1 MKKTGYQNLRN
12 GLQPKCLP
20 AKFEDAYEKWDG
32 SGHVLTKEELL
43 QYVSRYDLK
52 EQELQHLL
60 DILKEIY
67 AREDLQEY
75 ISFLVWTQ
83 CETRRYEYWID
94 GDVSFNCKA
103 LGENGEAMD
112 FFVCLSCIEFARQDM
127 IRRQIPVEVYEKIPY
142 RMLDGQMEKYQKT
155 GSLLVDDLPWKVNF
169 YSLSIY
175 LFDRF
180 LFCPCGFDD
189 PYRFYRSKKDKG
201 EVIGIAEDGLK
212 IDAYGQ
218 LIDPQ
223 EITCEDMDSLELS
236 KKDGKCFGRYTY
248 KRKPIFET
256 ALAEIGDE
264 VHGNRISPCGIVT
277 REKIRISK
285 DTYQEILRKGDWMIG
300 FHIPEGE
307 GYTPERVRTS
317 MKLAWDFFTKYFSD
331 LPFKGFWSSSWL
343 YDGRLCLF
351 LEEESRIVQVQRQF
365 FNYSGGWNGESTYIE
380 LFGDE
385 DLSIDE
391 VPQKSSLQKKV
402 VAYLKRGGKLAD
414 TGMVYFPEELEK
426 DYHKPIYITDWDLA
440 YQEEVLELCR
450 QKGGRS

>member
-1 MKKTGYQNLRN
+1 MEKTGYQNIIEQLRPEN
-12 GLQPKCLP
+12 IP
-20 AKFEDAYEKWDG
+20 AKFQNAYEKWDG
-32 SGHVLTKEELL
+32 SGHVVTREELNGYL
-43 QYVSRYDLK
+43 SRYELS
-52 EQELQHLL
+52 EQELEGLL
-60 DILKEIY
+60 QIVDRIHENKTLC
-67 AREDLQEY
+67 EY

-83 CETRRYEYWID
+83 CEIRRYEYWID

-189 PYRFYRSKKDKG
+189 SYRFYRSKKDKG

-264 VHGNRISPCGIVT
+264 VQGNRISPCGIVT
-277 REKIRISK
+277 REKIRISM

>member
-43 QYVSRYDLK
+43 QYISRYDLK

-60 DILKEIY
+60 DILEEIH

-189 PYRFYRSKKDKG
+189 PYRFYRCKKDQG

-264 VHGNRISPCGIVT
+264 VQGNRISPCGIVT
-277 REKIRISK
+277 KEKIRISK

-351 LEEESRIVQVQRQF
+351 LEEDSRIVQVQRQF

>member
-1 MKKTGYQNLRN
+1 MEKTGYQNIIEQLRPEN
-12 GLQPKCLP
+12 IP
-20 AKFEDAYEKWDG
+20 AKFQDAYEKWDG
-32 SGHVLTKEELL
+32 NGHVVTREELKGYL
-43 QYVSRYDLK
+43 SRYELS
-52 EQELQHLL
+52 EQELEGLL
-60 DILKEIY
+60 QIVDRIHENKTLC
-67 AREDLQEY
+67 EY

-83 CETRRYEYWID
+83 CEIRRYEYWFE

-103 LGENGEAMD
+103 LPDIGDAINLYM
-112 FFVCLSCIEFARQDM
+112 CLSCIEFARLDM
-127 IRRQIPVEVYEKIPY
+127 IRRQIPEEVYRDIPY
-142 RMLDGQMEKYQKT
+142 RMLNEQIVKYKES
-155 GSLLVDDLPWKVNF
+155 GSFLVDDLPWKVNF

-264 VHGNRISPCGIVT
+264 VQGNRISPCGIVT
-277 REKIRISK
+277 REKIRISM

-351 LEEESRIVQVQRQF
+351 LEEDSRIVQVQRQF

-440 YQEEVLELCR
+440 YQEEVLEMCR

>member
-1 MKKTGYQNLRN
+1 MEKTGYQNIIEQLRPEN
-12 GLQPKCLP
+12 IP
-20 AKFEDAYEKWDG
+20 AKFQDAYEKWDG
-32 SGHVLTKEELL
+32 NGHVVTREELKGYL
-43 QYVSRYDLK
+43 SRYELS
-52 EQELQHLL
+52 EQELEGLL
-60 DILKEIY
+60 QIVDRIHENKTLC
-67 AREDLQEY
+67 EY

-83 CETRRYEYWID
+83 CEIRRYEYWFE

-103 LGENGEAMD
+103 LPDIGDAINLYM
-112 FFVCLSCIEFARQDM
+112 CLSCIEFARLDM
-127 IRRQIPVEVYEKIPY
+127 IRRQIPEEVYRDIPY
-142 RMLDGQMEKYQKT
+142 RMLNEQIVKYKES
-155 GSLLVDDLPWKVNF
+155 GSFLVDDLPWKVNF

-264 VHGNRISPCGIVT
+264 VQGNRISPCGIVT
-277 REKIRISK
+277 REKIRISM

-351 LEEESRIVQVQRQF
+351 LEEDSRIVQVQRQF